1 MNLIPVAKDYFLNF
15 SNKDIESLKKQF
27 SKNIILRDWE
37 IDVSGY
43 DNVVSQNIEIFDN
56 LGNFSLNIIELNQSE
71 NIVYAE
77 IEITLENS
85 EKIIVLDKI
94 IFDSSDKI
102 QAITAFK
109 G

>member
-56 LGNFSLNIIELNQSE
+56 LGNFSLNIIEL
-71 NIVYAE
+71 Y
-77 IEITLENS
+77 
-85 EKIIVLDKI
+85 
-94 IFDSSDKI
+94 
-102 QAITAFK
+102 
-109 G
+109 

>member
-37 IDVSGY
+37 INVSGY
-43 DNVVSQNIEIFDN
+43 DNVVSQNIEILDN
-56 LGNFSLNIIELNQSE
+56 LGNFRLNIIEINQSG

-77 IEITLENS
+77 IEITPENS

-94 IFDSSDKI
+94 IFDTSNKI
-102 QAITAFK
+102 QAIIAFK